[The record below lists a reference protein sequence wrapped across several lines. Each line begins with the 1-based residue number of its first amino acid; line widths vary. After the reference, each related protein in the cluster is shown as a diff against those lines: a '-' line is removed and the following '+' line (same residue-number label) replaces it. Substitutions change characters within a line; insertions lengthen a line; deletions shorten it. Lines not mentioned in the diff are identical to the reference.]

1 MTPISPKKRRD
12 PVKVITMP
20 DGTQHSFYAIE
31 QADEIL
37 HSRYMA
43 AEIQELYIRAGISE
57 GFLAEVAQLLI
68 DRAMD
73 AKDLKALRQD
83 CVAIGQNLQGRL
95 GMIAEREMYEQ
106 LACVYFLMDD
116 EPAEMDEE
124 WQRRKIAVWRSAGE
138 RDFFITEAFKRITGS
153 ANISMSDILAVCLA
167 AEERIAQLPMLPS

>member
-1 MTPISPKKRRD
+1 MTATHPQKRRD
-12 PVKVITMP
+12 PAKVITMP
-20 DGTQHSFYAIE
+20 DGTTHSFYAIE

-57 GFLAEVAQLLI
+57 AFLTEVSQLLI

-83 CVAIGQNLQGRL
+83 CIAIGQNLKGRL

-124 WQRRKIAVWRSAGE
+124 WQRRKIAAWRSAGE
-138 RDFFITEAFKRITGS
+138 RDFFITEAFRRTTES
-153 ANISMSDILAVCLA
+153 ASISMSDILAVCLA
-167 AEERIAQLPMLPS
+167 AEERIAQLPTLPS